1 MSLDK
6 NAYRSRESELSQA
19 YEFRFPDVG
28 EGIHEGELL
37 KWHVKV
43 GDRVKEDQVLAE
55 VETDKAVVEIPAPR
69 SGVILKLNGKPGDK
83 IKVGD
88 VLCEID
94 DGSKGGAKPTAPA
107 PAQEAQVKAM
117 PDSPVQIARAAPV
130 ATSSATGTILA
141 TPSTRK
147 LAREMGVDI
156 TTVRGSGPSGRIT
169 VEDLQREGTQG
180 HVPSAPVAEEG
191 QEVVVKKTA
200 PSISFEKYGQVLKI
214 PFKSIRRAIAE
225 NLSRSY
231 HTVVHV
237 THHDEADVTELV
249 ALREKEKGRAEKKGY
264 KLTYLSYVVKA
275 ICGALKKHPYVNSS
289 LDEEAETIVLKKYYN
304 IGIAVKTDK
313 GLLVPVLK
321 NADKMSILEIAKEI
335 FSLANKGREGTLS
348 LEEMKGGSFTITN
361 IGGIGGIYF
370 CPIVN
375 HPECAI
381 LGTGAV
387 ADKVVVRDGKM
398 VVRKIMPLSI
408 SFDHRIIDG
417 AKIAEFANTLKELLE
432 DPDYLMVEV

>member
-1 MSLDK
+1 MTF
-6 NAYRSRESELSQA
+6 
-19 YEFRFPDVG
+19 EFKFPDVG

-55 VETDKAVVEIPAPR
+55 VETDKAVVEIPSPR
-69 SGVILKLNGKPGDK
+69 NGAILKLNGRPGDK

-94 DGSKGGAKPTAPA
+94 DGSKGGAKAAPA
-107 PAQEAQVKAM
+107 SAQVKPAPSVAVPTASM
-117 PDSPVQIARAAPV
+117 AQAAPI
-130 ATSSATGTILA
+130 AASAAAGTVLA

-156 TTVRGSGPSGRIT
+156 TTVRGSGPAGRILP
-169 VEDLQREGTQG
+169 EDLKSGAAKG
-180 HVPSAPVAEEG
+180 PVPSAAAEEG

-264 KLTYLSYVVKA
+264 KLTYLAYVVKA

-289 LDEEAETIVLKKYYN
+289 LDDAADTIVLKKYYN
-304 IGIAVKTDK
+304 IGIAVQTDK
-313 GLLVPVLK
+313 GLLVPVVK

-335 FSLANKGREGTLS
+335 FSLAHKGREGTLS

-375 HPECAI
+375 YPECAI